1 MLSFDYILTKEPH
14 QICAVFVSD
23 LHLSAHTP
31 DLNKAFIKF
40 INDLAVLQ
48 SLNHL
53 FILGD
58 FLDAWAGDDAFF
70 NTPNHW
76 LNPIA
81 DNLKKLKN
89 TKTYLMHGN
98 RDFMIGQKLCKALNA
113 TLITEPYLIDFYQ
126 KTYRL
131 EHGDRLCTDDKN
143 YQTYR
148 KIIRNPLIKTTLSAL
163 PLSVRQNLAGTIKNK
178 SSDDKQQKSS
188 EIMNVN
194 PQAALVALQTCDILI
209 HGHTH
214 RPFVHS
220 YKKDNENNNKQRVV
234 LGDWRIQNN
243 KVMGEVAVLLD
254 GGELVFC
261 GVSD

>member
-1 MLSFDYILTKEPH
+1 MLSFDYILTTEPH
-14 QICAVFVSD
+14 SIRAVFVSD

-31 DLNKAFIKF
+31 ELNTAFIKF
-40 INDLAVLQ
+40 INDLAVLP
-48 SLNHL
+48 SLEHL

-58 FLDAWAGDDAFF
+58 FLDAWAGDDEFF
-70 NTPNHW
+70 KTPNHW
-76 LNPIA
+76 LNPIT

-113 TLITEPYLIDFYQ
+113 TLIQEPYLIDFYQ

-131 EHGDRLCTDDKN
+131 EHGDRLCTDDKS

-148 KIIRNPLIKTTLSAL
+148 KIIQNPFIKTLLTAL

-178 SSDDKQQKSS
+178 SADDKQQKSS
-188 EIMNVN
+188 AIMNVN
-194 PQAALVALQTCDILI
+194 DNAVLIALQDCDTLI

-220 YKKDNENNNKQRVV
+220 YDNKRRMV
-234 LGDWRIQNN
+234 LGDWRMQNG
-243 KVMGEVAVLLD
+243 KAMGEVAVLLD

-261 GVSD
+261 GVSY